1 MNSASHETI
10 SPFPP
15 LAPVI
20 DVFEFPRS
28 TVGSAIVGLST
39 ALNAISLHGTC
50 TAVFVAVMAVAIY
63 PFASLR
69 TLGGVKWIGWVG
81 LISILSAVLTVT
93 IAVGV
98 GGRPSL
104 APQEG
109 PWDKNV
115 VIWGT
120 PSLWV
125 FFLRLV

>member
-1 MNSASHETI
+1 MFGPIGKE
-10 SPFPP
+10 
-15 LAPVI
+15 
-20 DVFEFPRS
+20 VFGIAYWLLMCLI
-28 TVGSAIVGLST
+28 VGSAIVGLST

-81 LISILSAVLTVT
+81 LISILSAVLVVT

-109 PWDKNV
+109 PWDKDV
-115 VIWGT
+115 VIWGSPT
-120 PSLWV
+120 LFVSFPFPSRPSEV
-125 FFLRLV
+125 EN